1 VKIFPYYL
9 KRILILTF
17 AGLHLANYF
26 IESTVLFYIC
36 CSLQVYIFVSA
47 IMELPKLNSRVS
59 LGLMGIGVAL
69 MLWKKMPLE
78 AWFLA
83 VDKNGG
89 IATLFIAVQMMFLPF
104 FYDDYQEELKKVA
117 KVYMRS
123 LVPFGILTFLV
134 SHIFG
139 VIIGIGAV
147 ALVYELF
154 KKNAEL
160 YDAENVFMSSLM
172 RGYCTSGFWS
182 PAWASILVVTTQMKV
197 PWASIIPWGLV
208 FTLLLCIVN
217 TVSIWFKMKRN
228 PDKYPIL
235 KAEDDL
241 KVDWSQVY
249 KLVAL
254 ALALI
259 LSILTMSLITPWD
272 LMIIIPIVS
281 IIFPIIAAFIQS
293 KWGKYR
299 EGMQRYFD
307 KSTIKVQGEVVL
319 FTAAGF
325 LSKALEYSGVGAMI
339 PRLIPDWMSQY
350 PGLLIASIMLL
361 MILPSLAGVHPV
373 AIGTALATT
382 VVPESIG
389 LTKFSFA
396 LTIVA
401 GWAFAIQ
408 FSPFSAVSLIAGG
421 LVNRFPWEISL
432 GLSGKYGV
440 FCVILFSFILA
451 GINAWI

>member
-1 VKIFPYYL
+1 
-9 KRILILTF
+9 
-17 AGLHLANYF
+17 
-26 IESTVLFYIC
+26 
-36 CSLQVYIFVSA
+36 
-47 IMELPKLNSRVS
+47 
-59 LGLMGIGVAL
+59 
-69 MLWKKMPLE
+69 
-78 AWFLA
+78 
-83 VDKNGG
+83 
-89 IATLFIAVQMMFLPF
+89 
-104 FYDDYQEELKKVA
+104 VA

-299 EGMQRYFD
+299 EGC
-307 KSTIKVQGEVVL
+307 KGI
-319 FTAAGF
+319 
-325 LSKALEYSGVGAMI
+325 
-339 PRLIPDWMSQY
+339 LINQ
-350 PGLLIASIMLL
+350 
-361 MILPSLAGVHPV
+361 
-373 AIGTALATT
+373 
-382 VVPESIG
+382 
-389 LTKFSFA
+389 
-396 LTIVA
+396 
-401 GWAFAIQ
+401 Q
-408 FSPFSAVSLIAGG
+408 
-421 LVNRFPWEISL
+421 
-432 GLSGKYGV
+432 
-440 FCVILFSFILA
+440 
-451 GINAWI
+451 